1 MPSRHGGPSAIGASA
16 RFSGTIGRHPN
27 PSLVTPPNVSESP
40 DDSTLRI
47 DKWLWAARFFK
58 TRALAAEAVAGG
70 KVKVNGER
78 VKAAKALRVNDA
90 LSIQL
95 GPYEYAIRVRA
106 LSARRG
112 PAPQAALLYEESES
126 SQAARKALATRLAA
140 ERQSVA
146 HTEGRP
152 SKKERRQMIQFK
164 KSRTE

>member
-1 MPSRHGGPSAIGASA
+1 MSKLS
-16 RFSGTIGRHPN
+16 
-27 PSLVTPPNVSESP
+27 
-40 DDSTLRI
+40 DDNAVRI

-90 LSIQL
+90 LNIQL

-112 PAPQAALLYEESES
+112 PAPQAALLYEEGES
-126 SQAARKALATRLAA
+126 SKAARKALATRLAA

-146 HTEGRP
+146 QTEGRP
-152 SKKERRQMIQFK
+152 SKKERRQIIKFK
-164 KSRTE
+164 KSRIE